1 MNAAIVAAAAAGAA
15 GTEEGNVKTFRI
27 AVLLACACGAAQAQ
41 ESSVDVSVG
50 LKAWDTQWTTWGY
63 DNNGTVI
70 TQVPAKDKV
79 VLIPQLSVRY
89 RDFVGSLSGLP
100 PTTFRLNDGAENRRK
115 EFDANVGWLF
125 TPGVAATVG
134 YKRVGQAADGNNYE
148 LAGPTLGLSATA
160 PIRNGF
166 SLYGNFGYGWLKS
179 TSGSNV
185 KFDAD
190 YQLSEVGFAFATGTG
205 AIPRAVTVTLG
216 YRIQVLNSKEA
227 LPGQDARDLTQ
238 GFTLGVLA
246 VF

>member
-1 MNAAIVAAAAAGAA
+1 MKFI
-15 GTEEGNVKTFRI
+15 RR
-27 AVLLACACGAAQAQ
+27 LLLLVCLAGAAQAQ
-41 ESSVDVSVG
+41 DPGIDLSVG
-50 LKAWDTQWTTWGY
+50 LKAWQAQWTTWGY

-79 VLIPQLSVRY
+79 LLIPVLSARY
-89 RDFVGSLSGLP
+89 KEFFASASGFK
-100 PTTFRLNDGAENRRK
+100 PTTFSLLDGSPNHRK
-115 EFDANVGWLF
+115 EYDLNAGWLF

-148 LAGPTLGLSATA
+148 LGGPTLGLSGTA
-160 PIRNGF
+160 ALRNSF
-166 SLYGNFGYGWLKS
+166 SLYGSFGYGWLRS
-179 TSGSNV
+179 TGGSNV

-190 YQLSEVGFAFATGTG
+190 YQLSEVGLAYGLATGAT
-205 AIPRAVTVTLG
+205 PRAVTFTLG
-216 YRIQVLNSKEA
+216 YRMQVLTSKEA